1 MVRGLERFRE
11 HFKGLANRYVL
22 IGGVA
27 CELALVEAG
36 LTFRTTKDLDIVL
49 CLEALDAEFARAFW
63 AFVKE
68 GEYEL
73 QESSSGEKRLYRF
86 KKPAASDFPYM
97 LELFSRVPEALGK
110 VPAGRLTPIPVDDEV
125 SSLSAIL
132 LDDAYYAWIHAGR
145 HDVRGIP
152 IVRPEHMIPL
162 KAKAWLDLRRRAASG
177 AVVDSRDIRKHKND
191 VFRLYSVVD
200 PEYRASLPPTIEADM
215 RQFFEEVRAEPIDL
229 KVFGLGSADLVAVL
243 DVLRTVYRC
252 GRE

>member
-11 HFKGLANRYVL
+11 HFKDHANRYVL

-36 LTFRTTKDLDIVL
+36 LTFRATKDLDIVL
-49 CLEALDAEFARAFW
+49 CLETLDAEFARAFW

-68 GEYEL
+68 GGYEL
-73 QESSSGEKRLYRF
+73 QESSSGEKKFYRF

-97 LELFSRVPEALGK
+97 LELFSRVPDALGK

-145 HDVRGIP
+145 RDVRGLP
-152 IVRPEHMIPL
+152 IVRPEHLIPL
-162 KAKAWLDLRRRAASG
+162 KAKAWLDLRRRAVSG
-177 AVVDSRDIRKHKND
+177 EDVDSRDIKKHKND
-191 VFRLYSVVD
+191 VFRLYAVVD
-200 PEYRASLPPTIEADM
+200 PEYRAPLLPTIEADM
-215 RQFFEEVRAEPIDL
+215 RRFLEQVPGEPIEL
-229 KVFGLGSADLVAVL
+229 KAFGLASADLVAVL

-252 GRE
+252 GSR